1 MFVFLLLVQKSENC
15 ALLNEV
21 KALKFSLVTRTSY
34 LSASPSRPS
43 HPFFC
48 VMTSS
53 PSLFWK
59 VVSPLWPHLTPQQPE
74 VVNTLSYPSL
84 PRSCTVSSLS
94 LSILL
99 SSLLFPRCHCGR
111 ELQPTLIAPSLK
123 GPSLQLGRPHR
134 AYSKT
139 CFAFSPHTAVLALLA
154 STRDLLHVWMK
165 RLLSRVSLLTTPV
178 LHHIVSLVS

>member
-1 MFVFLLLVQKSENC
+1 MMFVFLLLIQKSENC
-15 ALLNEV
+15 TLLNEV

-34 LSASPSRPS
+34 LSPSPSCPS

-48 VMTSS
+48 VMTSR

-74 VVNTLSYPSL
+74 VVNTLNYPSL

-99 SSLLFPRCHCGR
+99 SSLLFPQCHCGR
-111 ELQPTLIAPSLK
+111 ESQPTLIAPSSK
-123 GPSLQLGRPHR
+123 APPCSSASLTEPI
-134 AYSKT
+134 
-139 CFAFSPHTAVLALLA
+139 P
-154 STRDLLHVWMK
+154 
-165 RLLSRVSLLTTPV
+165 TPV
-178 LHHIVSLVS
+178 LPFHPTLQSSHSWLPQGISFMFEWKGCCPEWASSPPLFFTA